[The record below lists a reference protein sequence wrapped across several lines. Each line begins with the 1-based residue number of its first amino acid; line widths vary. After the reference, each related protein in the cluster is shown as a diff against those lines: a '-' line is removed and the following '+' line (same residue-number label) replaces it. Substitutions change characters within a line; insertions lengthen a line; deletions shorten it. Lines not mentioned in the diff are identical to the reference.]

1 EIFNVILNIKCTKN
15 NDVKQNLY
23 INVTRKATNQNDI
36 GIAGVN
42 IYLERG
48 KSGSF
53 ISPNY
58 SV

>member
-1 EIFNVILNIKCTKN
+1 MK
-15 NDVKQNLY
+15 
-23 INVTRKATNQNDI
+23 RRNDI

-48 KSGSF
+48 KSGNF

-58 SV
+58 SVYETLTTNVNKIIVV